1 MNQINF
7 QDVQNFL
14 YEFTGISRSNVLITP
29 GTLLEDDLHITGD
42 DGAQLLEMAE
52 QHFDVTL
59 SEPDDGIR
67 GTFNLKE
74 NEYLFHSEGFDPI
87 GLSWLIDRIRGKPKP
102 VVKSLSAGEF
112 HAALL
117 RAKNKNRVV

>member
-14 YEFTGISRSNVLITP
+14 YEFSGRSRSNILITP

-42 DGAQLLEMAE
+42 DGERLLEMAE
-52 QHFDVTL
+52 QHFDVNL
-59 SEPDDGIR
+59 SDPDEGIR
-67 GTFNLKE
+67 GTFSLQE

-87 GLSWLIDRIRGKPKP
+87 GLFALIDRLMGKPKP
-102 VVKSLSAGEF
+102 VIKSLTVGDF

-117 RAKNKNRVV
+117 RAK